1 MVRRHNRLVRFSASG
16 ENHGCDNLCSTSR
29 AMPRAKIVCTL
40 GPASASPEK
49 IGELIDAGMNVARLN
64 FSHGSHED
72 HAKTLLNVRAEADRR
87 GKAIAV
93 LLDLQGPKIRVGKF
107 ANGQIELKPGAEFTI
122 TIEPCVGD
130 EKRCSTT
137 YQLLPKDVKV
147 GDHIL
152 LDDGYLTL
160 AVTGVTDRDV
170 RTVVVAGGTL
180 KNNKGI
186 NLPGVEV
193 SAPALSEKDRTDI
206 GFALRYGVDYV
217 ALSFVRRPED
227 LIEAKRL
234 LTADQVSI
242 PVIAKIEKPQA
253 LERLGDIIDASD
265 GIMVARGDLGV
276 ELGPEKVPLWQKR
289 IIEETNRRGK
299 IVITATQMLESMI
312 TQPRPT
318 RAEASDVVNAVLDG
332 TDALMLS
339 GETASGAHPVEA
351 VRTMARIIKE
361 IEQSAY
367 YRQHAASPNIELAV
381 TTNAIAHAA
390 VIAARAMKI
399 RTIVVVS
406 ESGGAARLVS
416 EYRPEA
422 NIVCLTQN
430 EVSFRR
436 LALFWGVTPVMIG
449 PSATTEELVDR
460 VEATLIERNLA
471 SPGEDVLITMAVPVG
486 SGMQT
491 NVLKIH
497 QIQH

>member
-1 MVRRHNRLVRFSASG
+1 MVYCRPK
-16 ENHGCDNLCSTSR
+16 
-29 AMPRAKIVCTL
+29 MPRAKIVCTL
-40 GPASASPEK
+40 GPATSTPER
-49 IGELIDAGMNVARLN
+49 IGELIDAGMSVARLN

-72 HAKTLLNVRAEADRR
+72 HAKLLQIVRAEADKR
-87 GKAIAV
+87 GKAIAA

-107 ANGQIELKPGAEFTI
+107 AAGQVELRAGAEFTI
-122 TIEPCVGD
+122 TTDPNVVGD
-130 EKRCSTT
+130 ERRVSTSYT
-137 YQLLPKDVKV
+137 SLPLDVRP
-147 GDHIL
+147 GDQIL
-152 LDDGYLTL
+152 LDDGYLSL
-160 AVTGVTDRDV
+160 AVTAVVDREV
-170 RTVVVAGGTL
+170 RTVVVTGGVL

-193 SAPALSEKDRTDI
+193 SAPALSEKDRIDI
-206 GFALRYGVDYV
+206 GFALRNGVDYV

-227 LIEAKRL
+227 VLEAKRL
-234 LTADQVSI
+234 LTFDGVSI

-253 LERLGDIIDASD
+253 LERLGAILDVAD
-265 GIMVARGDLGV
+265 GAMVARGDLGV

-312 TQPRPT
+312 TQARPT
-318 RAEASDVVNAVLDG
+318 RAEASDIANAVLDT

-339 GETASGAHPVEA
+339 GETASGAHPIEA
-351 VRTMARIIKE
+351 VRTMARIIEE

-367 YRQHAASPNIELAV
+367 YRANFEPPNIELAV
-381 TTNAIAHAA
+381 PANAIAHAA

-399 RTIVVVS
+399 RTIVAVS
-406 ESGGAARLVS
+406 DSGGAARLVS

-422 NIVCLTQN
+422 NIVCLTTN

-436 LALFWGVTPVMIG
+436 LALFWGVTAVLIG

-460 VEATLIERNLA
+460 VEATLLERNLA
-471 SPGEDVLITMAVPVG
+471 QPGESVLITMAVPVG

-497 QIQH
+497 QIPH

>member
-1 MVRRHNRLVRFSASG
+1 
-16 ENHGCDNLCSTSR
+16 
-29 AMPRAKIVCTL
+29 MPRAKIVCTL
-40 GPASASPEK
+40 GPASATPER

-72 HAKTLLNVRAEADRR
+72 HAKTLQNVRAEAEKR
-87 GKAIAV
+87 GKAIAA

-107 ANGQIELKPGAEFTI
+107 ANGQIELRPGAEFTI
-122 TIEPCVGD
+122 TTEACVGD

-160 AVTGVTDRDV
+160 AVTGVSDHDV
-170 RTVVVAGGTL
+170 RTVVVVGGTL

-193 SAPALSEKDRTDI
+193 TAPALSEKDRTDI
-206 GFALRYGVDYV
+206 GFALRHGVDYV

-253 LERLGDIIDASD
+253 LDRLGDIIDAAD

-289 IIEETNRRGK
+289 IIEETNKRGK

-318 RAEASDVVNAVLDG
+318 RAEASDVANAVLDA

-339 GETASGAHPVEA
+339 GETASGVHPVDA
-351 VRTMARIIKE
+351 VRTMARIIEE
-361 IEQSAY
+361 IEKSEY
-367 YRQHAASPNIELAV
+367 YRANTSAPDIQLVNS
-381 TTNAIAHAA
+381 TNAIAHAA
-390 VIAARAMKI
+390 MTAARSMKLK
-399 RTIVVVS
+399 TIVVLS
-406 ESGGAARLVS
+406 YSGGAARLVS

-422 NIVCLTQN
+422 NIICMTTN
-430 EVSFRR
+430 EVTFRR
-436 LALFWGVTPVMIG
+436 LALVWGVTPVMIG
-449 PSATTEELVDR
+449 PAATTEELVDR
-460 VEATLIERNLA
+460 VEAMLIERNLA
-471 SPGEDVLITMAVPVG
+471 LPGENVLITMAVPVG
-486 SGMQT
+486 AGLAT